1 MFIRVFLFGA
11 KFSVRSISSRAEMPS
26 NVEIKAKVKD
36 FEAMKNKA
44 REISASEGE
53 VIEQKDIFFNV
64 HHGRLKLRFLQNK
77 PSQLIAYERDDKA
90 GPKMSEYHVAT
101 TDKPD
106 ELANVLMRAL
116 GEKGTVKK
124 KRHLY
129 LVGQTRVHC
138 DEVEGLGYFME
149 LEVVMNEDQSAEE
162 GEQIARDLM
171 SKLGVEEADLITG
184 AYIDLLCSQNK

>member
-1 MFIRVFLFGA
+1 
-11 KFSVRSISSRAEMPS
+11 MPS

-36 FEAMKNKA
+36 FEAFKNKA

-53 VIEQKDIFFNV
+53 VIEQKDVFFNV
-64 HHGRLKLRFLQNK
+64 PHGRLKLRFLQNK

-90 GPKMSEYHVAT
+90 GPKMSDYYVAA

-116 GEKGTVKK
+116 GEKGIVKK
-124 KRHLY
+124 KRLLY

-138 DEVEGLGYFME
+138 DEVEGLGCFME
-149 LEVVMNEDQSAEE
+149 LEVEMKENQSAEE

-171 SKLGVEEADLITG
+171 SKLGVEQEDLVKG
-184 AYIDLLCSQNK
+184 AYIDLLCSENE